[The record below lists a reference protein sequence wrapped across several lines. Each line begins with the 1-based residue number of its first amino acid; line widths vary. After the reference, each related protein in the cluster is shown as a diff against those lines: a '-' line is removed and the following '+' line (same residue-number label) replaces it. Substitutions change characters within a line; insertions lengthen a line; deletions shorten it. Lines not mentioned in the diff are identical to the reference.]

1 MAVSVKN
8 VPKRKNFAI
17 FKKIIAKK
25 FGGFK
30 NYYLLCNKVA
40 KPIKSDYF
48 DQGKRLKDK
57 A

>member
-25 FGGFK
+25 FGSFN
-30 NYYLLCNKVA
+30 NYLYLCNKVA
-40 KPIKSDYF
+40 KLIKSDYF

>member
-30 NYYLLCNKVA
+30 NYYLLCNIVA
-40 KPIKSDYF
+40 KQIKSDYF